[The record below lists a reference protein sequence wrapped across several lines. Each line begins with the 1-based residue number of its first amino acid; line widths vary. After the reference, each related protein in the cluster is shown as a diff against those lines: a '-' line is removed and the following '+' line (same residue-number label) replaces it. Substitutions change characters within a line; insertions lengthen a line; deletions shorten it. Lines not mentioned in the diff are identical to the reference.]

1 MGAREECFV
10 TESLSRLLVQVNDHS
25 ATITINRPEVLN
37 ALDPVTLRELDDVVG
52 ALSRDE
58 TVRCL
63 TITGAG
69 DRAFVAG
76 ADIRAL
82 HALDRDAALELMA
95 YGQAVF
101 DRLAASP
108 KPTIAAI
115 NGFTLGGGLELAM
128 ACDIRVAADTA
139 RFGQPEITLGSI
151 PGWGGTQRLPRLVG
165 VGRAREL
172 ILTGRIIDAAEAERI
187 GLVSKVVEAGTLAA
201 ETQTLAARLASL
213 PPIAIA
219 LAKETL
225 DGVTSGFVEGLKLER
240 ENVARSFAT
249 EDQRE
254 GTTAFLEKRQAVFR
268 GR

>member
-1 MGAREECFV
+1 MMQPL
-10 TESLSRLLVQVNDHS
+10 TRLLVRAS
-25 ATITINRPEVLN
+25 GTTTTITVNRPEVLN
-37 ALDPVTLRELDDVVG
+37 ALDNTTLRELDSVLTAFG
-52 ALSRDE
+52 QDE
-58 TVRCL
+58 ETRCL
-63 TITGAG
+63 VITGAG

-82 HALDRDAALELMA
+82 HALGPERARELMA

-101 DRLAASP
+101 DRLAMLQ

-115 NGFTLGGGLELAM
+115 NGFALGGGLELAM
-128 ACDIRVAADTA
+128 ACDIRIAADTA

-165 VGRAREL
+165 MGRAREL
-172 ILTGRIIDAAEAERI
+172 ILTGRIITADEAERI
-187 GLVSKVVEAGTLAA
+187 GLVNRVVSAGELAAAARTLAA
-201 ETQTLAARLASL
+201 HLASL
-213 PPIAIA
+213 PPIAIG

-225 DGVTSGFVEGLKLER
+225 NSADPAFAEGLRIER
-240 ENVARSFAT
+240 ENVARTFST

-254 GTTAFLEKRQAVFR
+254 GTLAFLEKRQPVFR